1 MKRLQQLLA
10 GIILFGLGTVV
21 HADYTLNM
29 PVGVTELSRETYDLH
44 MLVIYICAGI
54 GLVVFGAMFYSI
66 YAFRKEKHPVAAD
79 FHENT
84 TVEIIWSIVPF
95 LILIIM
101 VYPATELTIKHYD
114 TENADMTIKVTG
126 YQWRW
131 RYDYVDEGFGF
142 MSSLK
147 ADSNIARQKDSGIN
161 PARVQNYLR
170 DVDHPLVIP
179 VNTKIKFL
187 MTSADVLHAWWVPD
201 FGWKR
206 DAIPGFITDAWASV
220 DKVGIY
226 RGACAEL
233 CGRDHGFMP
242 IVVDV
247 RSKEDYQQWLAEKRA
262 IVEAENE
269 QADRTWS
276 KNQLMVKGEDV
287 YLSACA
293 GCHQPNGEG
302 IKGSFPSIKGSPIA
316 TGELDEHIELVL
328 EGKGSMTG
336 FAETLSPVELAAA
349 ITYQR
354 NAFDNDTGD
363 VVQPMLIKEWLDD
376 LGYDVE

>member
-1 MKRLQQLLA
+1 MKKLQQLLT
-10 GIILFGLGTVV
+10 GIALIGSGTVV
-21 HADYTLNM
+21 HADFKLNM
-29 PVGVTELSRETYDLH
+29 PVGVTELSRDTYSLH
-44 MLVIYICAGI
+44 MMVIFICAAI

-66 YAFRKEKHPVAAD
+66 FAFRKEKHPVPAT

-84 TVEIIWSIVPF
+84 KIEIFWTVIPF
-95 LILIIM
+95 LILIAM
-101 VYPATELTIKHYD
+101 VYPATDLTLKHYD
-114 TENADMTIKVTG
+114 TDNAEMTIKVTG

-131 RYDYVDEGFGF
+131 RYDYVDEGFGY

-147 ADSNIARQKDSGIN
+147 AESNVARQRDSGID
-161 PARVQNYLR
+161 PRRVQHYLQ

-187 MTSADVLHAWWVPD
+187 MTSADVVHSWWVPD

-206 DAIPGFITDAWASV
+206 DAIPGFITDAWATIE
-220 DKVGIY
+220 KVGIY

-247 RSKEDYQQWLAEKRA
+247 RSKEDYQAWLTEQKALLA
-262 IVEAENE
+262 QDNA
-269 QADRTWS
+269 QADRVWS
-276 KNQLMVKGEDV
+276 KNELIVKGEDV

-316 TGELDEHIELVL
+316 TGDMDSHIELVL
-328 EGKGSMTG
+328 EGKGMMTG
-336 FAETLSPVELAAA
+336 FAETLSPVELAAV

-354 NAFDNDTGD
+354 NAFGNDTGD
-363 VVQPMLIKEWLDD
+363 VVQPSQIKEFLDD
-376 LGYDVE
+376 LGY

>member
-1 MKRLQQLLA
+1 MNRLQQLLT
-10 GIILFGLGTVV
+10 GISLFGLGTVV

-29 PVGVTELSRETYDLH
+29 PVGVTELSRETYGLH
-44 MLVIYICAGI
+44 MMVIYICAAI

-84 TVEIIWSIVPF
+84 KIEILWTVIPF
-95 LILIIM
+95 LILIAM

-114 TENADMTIKVTG
+114 TANAEMTIKVTG
-126 YQWRW
+126 FQWRW

-147 ADSNIARQKDSGIN
+147 AESNTARQMDSGID
-161 PARVQNYLR
+161 PRRVQNYLQ

-187 MTSADVLHAWWVPD
+187 MTAADVVHSWWVPD

-247 RSKEDYQQWLAEKRA
+247 RSKEDYQAWLAEKKA
-262 IVEAENE
+262 VLEKENA
-269 QADRTWS
+269 QADRVWS
-276 KNQLMVKGEDV
+276 KNELMVKGEDV

-302 IKGSFPSIKGSPIA
+302 IKDSFPAIKDSPVA
-316 TGELDEHIELVL
+316 TGEPDAHIELVL
-328 EGKGSMTG
+328 EGKSTMPG
-336 FAETLSPVELAAA
+336 FAEQLSAVELAAV

-354 NAFDNDTGD
+354 NGFENNSGD
-363 VVQPMLIKEWLDD
+363 LVQPTLIKEWLDD

>member
-1 MKRLQQLLA
+1 MNTLRQLIA
-10 GIILFGLGTVV
+10 GLILSSLGTVV
-21 HADYTLNM
+21 HADYKLNM

-54 GLVVFGAMFYSI
+54 GLIVFGAMFYSI
-66 YAFRKEKHPVAAD
+66 YAFRQSKHPFPNN
-79 FHENT
+79 FHENAKL
-84 TVEIIWSIVPF
+84 EILWSIIPF
-95 LILIIM
+95 IILIIM

-114 TENADMTIKVTG
+114 TKDADMTIKVTG

-142 MSSLK
+142 MSSLT
-147 ADSNIARQKDSGIN
+147 AESNAARQMDSGIN
-161 PARVQNYLR
+161 PQRVQNYLQ
-170 DVDHPLVIP
+170 DVDYPLVIP
-179 VNTKIKFL
+179 VDTKVRFL

-206 DAIPGFITDAWASV
+206 DAIPGFITDAWAKV
-220 DKVGIY
+220 DKIGIY

-242 IVVDV
+242 VVVDV
-247 RSKEDYQQWLAEKRA
+247 RSKEDYESWLAEKKA
-262 IVEAENE
+262 VLEEEN
-269 QADRTWS
+269 AKSDRTWS
-276 KNQLMVKGEDV
+276 KNELMVKGEDV
-287 YLSACA
+287 YLTSCA

-302 IKGSFPSIKGSPIA
+302 IKGSFPSIKGSDIA
-316 TGELDEHIELVL
+316 TGDLDEHIELVL
-328 EGKGSMTG
+328 EGQGMMSG
-336 FAETLSPVELAAA
+336 FAESLSPVELAAA

-363 VVQPMLIKEWLDD
+363 IVQPTTIKDWLDD
-376 LGYDVE
+376 LGY

>member
-10 GIILFGLGTVV
+10 GIVLSGLGTVV

-29 PVGVTELSRETYDLH
+29 PVGVTELSRETYGLH
-44 MLVIYICAGI
+44 MMVIYICAAI

-66 YAFRKEKHPVAAD
+66 YAFRKEKHPVPAT
-79 FHENT
+79 FHENSKI
-84 TVEIIWSIVPF
+84 EILWTIIPF
-95 LILIIM
+95 LILIAM
-101 VYPATELTIKHYD
+101 VYPATDLTIKHYD
-114 TENADMTIKVTG
+114 TENAEMTIKITG

-147 ADSNIARQKDSGIN
+147 ADSNAARQIDSGIS
-161 PARVQNYLR
+161 PRKVHNYLQA
-170 DVDHPLVIP
+170 VDHPLVIP
-179 VNTKIKFL
+179 VNTKIRFL
-187 MTSADVLHAWWVPD
+187 MTSADVIHAWWVPE

-206 DAIPGFITDAWASV
+206 DAIPGFITDAWASI

-226 RGACAEL
+226 HGACAEL

-247 RSKEDYQQWLAEKRA
+247 RSKEDYQAWLAEKKLILEQDNA
-262 IVEAENE
+262 
-269 QADRTWS
+269 QADRVWS
-276 KNQLMVKGEDV
+276 KNELMVKGKDI

-302 IKGSFPSIKGSPIA
+302 IKGSFPAIKASPVA
-316 TGELDEHIELVL
+316 TGDKDSHIELVL
-328 EGKGSMTG
+328 EGKGAMTG
-336 FAETLSPVELAAA
+336 FAEALSPVELAAV

-354 NAFDNDTGD
+354 NAFENNSGD
-363 VVQPMLIKEWLDD
+363 LVQPAKIKEWLED
-376 LGYDVE
+376 LGYDE